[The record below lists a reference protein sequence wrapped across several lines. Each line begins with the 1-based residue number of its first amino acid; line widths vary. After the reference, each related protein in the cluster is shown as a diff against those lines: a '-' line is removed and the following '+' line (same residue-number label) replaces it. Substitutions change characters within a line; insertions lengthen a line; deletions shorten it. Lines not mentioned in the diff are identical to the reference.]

1 MAEVVDLDEL
11 LARLPRQSARE
22 AFEEI
27 QAARRDAVAAPPVEP
42 SIIPSPV
49 YPYRWPHR
57 SAGIVLY
64 PCALGCGWSHSED
77 VWAWL
82 PGPVICRIDPRGS
95 IDRAL
100 TEQADARAAELR
112 NRIETAIR
120 AHFAAV
126 HPGREIPTT
135 GAA

>member
-1 MAEVVDLDEL
+1 MAEVYEL
-11 LARLPRQSARE
+11 EELIARLPRQSVRE
-22 AFEEI
+22 AYEEI
-27 QAARRDAVAAPPVEP
+27 QAARRAALSAPPVEP
-42 SIIPSPV
+42 SIIPHPV

-82 PGPVICRIDPRGS
+82 PGPLTFRIDPRGS

-100 TEQADARAAELR
+100 TEHADARAAELR
-112 NRIETAIR
+112 DRIETAIR
-120 AHFAAV
+120 GHFTAA